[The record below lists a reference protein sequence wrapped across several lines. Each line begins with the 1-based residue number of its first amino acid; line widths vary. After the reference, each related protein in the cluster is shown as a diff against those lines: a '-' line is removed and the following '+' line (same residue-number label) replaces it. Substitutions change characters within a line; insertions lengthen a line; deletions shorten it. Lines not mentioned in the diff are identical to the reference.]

1 MKIDEVS
8 ELGRRK
14 KLLQAIRKQK
24 KTKGKL
30 NLKSK
35 GFRIEE
41 SMNVPVSDEDCLR
54 DCEQYISTH
63 SMLKESHI
71 DFIYN

>member
-1 MKIDEVS
+1 MKIVS
-8 ELGRRK
+8 QSEEK
-14 KLLQAIRKQK
+14 NHCQQFESKK
-24 KTKGKL
+24 KTKEKL

-35 GFRIEE
+35 GIKIEE

-63 SMLKESHI
+63 SMLKESQI